1 MTYAPYTWTTPEYSY
16 TFSPIDTTTVRVES
30 DNKQAIEDF
39 LSTVELAG
47 PEEGTEIPTTIYEER
62 TLKANNNDI
71 HGNFETAYFI
81 EVSRATISLFLDFD
95 VRYYMGVP
103 IP

>member
-1 MTYAPYTWTTPEYSY
+1 MNYTWSTPEYEY
-16 TFSPIDTTTVRVES
+16 TFSPIDEHTVRVES
-30 DNKQAIEDF
+30 DNRQAIEDF

-62 TLKANNNDI
+62 TLPWESATFN
-71 HGNFETAYFI
+71 APVYFI

-103 IP
+103 TP

>member
-1 MTYAPYTWTTPEYSY
+1 MNYTWSTPEYDY
-16 TFSPIDTTTVRVES
+16 IFTPIDEHTVRVES
-30 DNKQAIEDF
+30 NNKQAIEDF

-47 PEEGTEIPTTIYEER
+47 PEEGTEIPETIYQEG
-62 TLKANNNDI
+62 TLEATNDDI
-71 HGNFETAYFI
+71 HGAFEYVYFI